1 MFTSRFQDWVRRGA
15 RHIVP
20 ALRALHLTPN
30 ILTMLGLVICAGS
43 GVLIAFGY
51 LLPGGLLLLIA
62 SGFDILDGALAR
74 VSGRE
79 QRYGAFLD
87 STVDRYA
94 EAITSISLLFYFI
107 LHGHHTLEPMLIVFA
122 LTGSLLVSYVRAR
135 AQSLGFDCN
144 GGLLARPERV
154 VITVIGLVIAP
165 LLVPALW
172 ILAVL
177 TNVTAVQRIW
187 VVWQQARRTPTADS
201 RPAPTADSRAAAS
214 PAGPV
219 PRTIHGSETSS

>member
-1 MFTSRFQDWVRRGA
+1 VFTSRLQDWVRSGA
-15 RHIVP
+15 RHVVP
-20 ALRALHLTPN
+20 ALRALGLTPN
-30 ILTMLGLVICAGS
+30 ILTMIGLIICAGS
-43 GVLIAFGY
+43 AVLVALGF
-51 LLPGGLLLLIA
+51 LWEGGLLLLVA

-74 VSGRE
+74 VSGR
-79 QRYGAFLD
+79 QQPYGAFLD

-94 EAITSISLLFYFI
+94 EAITSIGLLSYFI
-107 LHGHHTLEPMLIVFA
+107 FHGHHTLEPMLIVIA

-135 AQSLGFDCN
+135 AQSLGFNGD

-165 LLVPALW
+165 LLIWALW

-187 VVWQQARRTPTADS
+187 IVWQQARHTPVADA
-201 RPAPTADSRAAAS
+201 RVTPAPDARGAAPGDARATGAHT
-214 PAGPV
+214 V
-219 PRTIHGSETSS
+219 

>member
-1 MFTSRFQDWVRRGA
+1 
-15 RHIVP
+15 
-20 ALRALHLTPN
+20 
-30 ILTMLGLVICAGS
+30 MLGLVICAGS
-43 GVLIAFGY
+43 AVLIALGF
-51 LLPGGLLLLIA
+51 LLPGGLLLLLA

-74 VSGRE
+74 GSGRE

-94 EAITSISLLFYFI
+94 EAMTSIALLYYFI
-107 LHGHHTLEPMLIVFA
+107 FHGHHTLEPMLVVFA

-135 AQSLGFDCN
+135 AQSLGFNGD

-165 LLVPALW
+165 LLIWALW
-172 ILAVL
+172 ILAIL

-187 VVWQQARRTPTADS
+187 VVWQQARRI
-201 RPAPTADSRAAAS
+201 AAETRSAS
-214 PAGPV
+214 GATTG
-219 PRTIHGSETSS
+219 

>member
-1 MFTSRFQDWVRRGA
+1 
-15 RHIVP
+15 
-20 ALRALHLTPN
+20 
-30 ILTMLGLVICAGS
+30 MLGLCICAGS
-43 GVLIAFGY
+43 AVLIALGF
-51 LLPGGLLLLIA
+51 LLPGGVLLLIS

-79 QRYGAFLD
+79 QKYGAFLD

-94 EAITSISLLFYFI
+94 EAMTSIALLYYFI
-107 LHGHHTLEPMLIVFA
+107 FHGHHTLEPMLVVFA

-135 AQSLGFDCN
+135 AQSLGFNGD

-165 LLVPALW
+165 LLIWALW

-187 VVWQQARRTPTADS
+187 VVWKQARRI
-201 RPAPTADSRAAAS
+201 AAAES
-214 PAGPV
+214 RSATGV
-219 PRTIHGSETSS
+219 TTG

>member
-1 MFTSRFQDWVRRGA
+1 MFTSRLQDWVRSGA
-15 RHIVP
+15 RRVVP
-20 ALRALHLTPN
+20 ALHALRLTPN
-30 ILTMLGLVICAGS
+30 VLTLLGLFICAGS
-43 GVLIAFGY
+43 ATLIALGF

-74 VSGRE
+74 VTGRE

-94 EAITSISLLFYFI
+94 EAMTSIALLYYFV
-107 LHGHHTLEPMLIVFA
+107 HGHHTLEPMLVVFA

-135 AQSLGFDCN
+135 AQSLGFNGD

-165 LLVPALW
+165 LLIWALW
-172 ILAVL
+172 ILAIL

-187 VVWQQARRTPTADS
+187 VVWQQARRTPAADS
-201 RPAPTADSRAAAS
+201 RTASGAL
-214 PAGPV
+214 
-219 PRTIHGSETSS
+219 

>member
-1 MFTSRFQDWVRRGA
+1 MFTSRLQDWVRSGA
-15 RHIVP
+15 RRVVP
-20 ALRALHLTPN
+20 ALRALGFTPN
-30 ILTMLGLVICAGS
+30 GLTMIGLLICAGS
-43 GVLIAFGY
+43 AVLIALGF
-51 LLPGGLLLLIA
+51 LLPGGVLLLIA

-79 QRYGAFLD
+79 QSYGAFLD

-94 EAITSISLLFYFI
+94 EAMTAIALLAYFI
-107 LHGHHTLEPMLIVFA
+107 FHGHHTLEPMLVVFA

-135 AQSLGFDCN
+135 AQSLGFNGD

-165 LLVPALW
+165 LLIWALW
-172 ILAVL
+172 ILAIL

-187 VVWQQARRTPTADS
+187 VVWKQARRHRLADT
-201 RPAPTADSRAAAS
+201 RRAAAS
-214 PAGPV
+214 AHPAMCGAPPGV
-219 PRTIHGSETSS
+219 ARSSTGAHTV

>member
-1 MFTSRFQDWVRRGA
+1 MFTSRLQDWVRSGA
-15 RHIVP
+15 RRAVP
-20 ALRALHLTPN
+20 ALRALGFTPN
-30 ILTMLGLVICAGS
+30 ILTMLGLLICAGS
-43 GVLIAFGY
+43 AVLVGFGY
-51 LLPGGLLLLIA
+51 LLPGGLLLLLA

-74 VSGRE
+74 VTGRE

-94 EAITSISLLFYFI
+94 EAMTAIALLAYFI
-107 LHGHHTLEPMLIVFA
+107 FHGHHTLEPMLVVFA

-135 AQSLGFDCN
+135 AQSLGFTVN

-165 LLVPALW
+165 LLIWALW

-187 VVWQQARRTPTADS
+187 VVWRQARTTPSADTRT
-201 RPAPTADSRAAAS
+201 APVVDARSAS
-214 PAGPV
+214 GDARSP
-219 PRTIHGSETSS
+219 SSAHTL